1 MRPQFGTCL
10 PSSQGNRGPVTAQK
24 PSPDLR
30 TAVQGDVAH
39 ADEDHAVPRRLAD
52 GAVRPDELRLPFGEE
67 QELGPRHDVLVKPP
81 RARVSPDDG
90 DAVGMAEEF
99 HQPRHVAVA
108 AAEWRIA
115 KSQSVPRLVQAV
127 VFDGV
132 DLLRR
137 HPVMNSRRLMGWQ
150 TASRRRYL
158 SVSVPRG
165 VWALPFTTA
174 VAAA

>member
-1 MRPQFGTCL
+1 MTVGPCDRNSGRACPVAKATSFNRSPRQSSGNCTRPGDGAEAEPRL
-10 PSSQGNRGPVTAQK
+10 ADRGA
-24 PSPDLR
+24 
-30 TAVQGDVAH
+30 GDVAH

-90 DAVGMAEEF
+90 EAVGMVEEF

-115 KSQSVPRLVQAV
+115 KSQSLPRLVQAV

-158 SVSVPRG
+158 SV
-165 VWALPFTTA
+165 
-174 VAAA
+174 